1 GRTLDL
7 APTIDGHAALS
18 VPAGASLT
26 ILDSGGSG
34 LLRATGATGPE
45 ETGAGAGIGGNGLT
59 SSGHIRIHAGTVIAT
74 GGVGVSSLLHDFGAA
89 GIGGGAYGNGTV
101 TITGGTI
108 TATGGGA
115 SGAGI
120 GGGGGDFVGRG

>member
-1 GRTLDL
+1 MTASHGHARFPVRLLIVAVGMSLGIGSIVALPLDLCGRKLDL

-34 LLRATGATGPE
+34 VLRATGATGPAG
-45 ETGAGAGIGGNGLT
+45 TGAGAGIGGNGLT

-74 GGVGVSSLLHDFGAA
+74 DGG
-89 GIGGGAYGNGTV
+89 
-101 TITGGTI
+101 
-108 TATGGGA
+108 
-115 SGAGI
+115 
-120 GGGGGDFVGRG
+120 